1 MPRFSTVRQFCQEN
15 KAFKEGGIRNQIFN
29 EHNNGLAESGAIIR
43 NGRKVL
49 LVDEKYFAWLLSRNQ
64 GGAK

>member
-15 KAFKEGGIRNQIFN
+15 KAFKEGGIRSQIFN
-29 EHNNGLAESGAIIR
+29 EHKNGLAESGAIIR

-49 LVDEKYFAWLLSRNQ
+49 IVDEKYFAWVESGN